1 MCTYLT
7 KHLEMDGSGKGAAGW
22 IRVTAAS
29 VYFDHPAHAP
39 ADHTL
44 NVDLLNP
51 DLGPTARVALELEPR
66 SARQLAEAILELLSA
81 DPAGPAA

>member
-7 KHLEMDGSGKGAAGW
+7 KRLEVDGSGKGAAGW
-22 IRVTAAS
+22 MRVTAAS

-51 DLGPTARVALELEPR
+51 DLGPAGRVALELEPR
-66 SARQLAEAILELLSA
+66 SARQLAEAILEILA
-81 DPAGPAA
+81 AETVTPAA